1 MKRDFERIEIK
12 VGDEIRYQYLYDYE
26 YIRMKNI
33 HERKYKLEK
42 LNNKLKKL
50 NNEQNNYNK
59 FRIRILY

>member
-50 NNEQNNYNK
+50 NNE
-59 FRIRILY
+59 